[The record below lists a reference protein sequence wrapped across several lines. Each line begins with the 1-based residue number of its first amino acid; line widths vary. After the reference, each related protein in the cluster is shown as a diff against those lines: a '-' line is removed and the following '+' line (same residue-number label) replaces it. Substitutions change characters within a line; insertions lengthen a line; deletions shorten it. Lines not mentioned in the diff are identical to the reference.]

1 MSGGAP
7 DGADGLGGREGSGAV
22 GVIHAPRGVSA
33 IRHIGA
39 GCYGLVIAQ
48 QRPLGEQV
56 CLGER
61 SLAGDDRRS
70 LPRLLS
76 KTFQ

>member
-1 MSGGAP
+1 MSGSAP
-7 DGADGLGGREGSGAV
+7 DGSDGLGGREGSGAV
-22 GVIHAPRGVSA
+22 GIIHAPRGVPA
-33 IRHIGA
+33 IRHSGA
-39 GCYGLVIAQ
+39 GCYVLIIAQ